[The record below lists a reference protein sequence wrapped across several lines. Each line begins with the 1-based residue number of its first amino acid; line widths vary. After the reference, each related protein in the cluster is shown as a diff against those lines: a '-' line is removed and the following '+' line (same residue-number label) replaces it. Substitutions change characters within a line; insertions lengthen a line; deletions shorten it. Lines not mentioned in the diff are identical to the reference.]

1 MTAADDVRC
10 PRCQG
15 NVAPGRGTTWPEGIL
30 CHRCYQQAT
39 GRHGRC
45 PRCLVDRLLPG
56 LSPTGAPICSDCAAL
71 GIDFHCQ
78 RCAAEAAS
86 YRHVLC
92 PRCCLGD
99 DLGVAL
105 DDGTDQINPA
115 LIPLYDAVTAQHN
128 PVSGILW
135 LRNPGV
141 GDLLHQLA
149 TGTLP
154 LAHHSFRNHPHPLMA
169 IHLRDLL
176 VTCGILPPI
185 DRHTAAFEDWLA
197 AHLPRYPPEAQQLLH
212 GFATWHHL
220 RRIRQLAAA
229 GALTPGT
236 IRTAKQEIT
245 VAAQLLTHL
254 HTNGIAAGTAAQAD
268 LDAWLASG
276 PSTRY
281 TARTF
286 VRWAVATRRLPALT
300 FPHRQTRSS
309 ATLDQQQR
317 LRLLNSCFQQAT
329 APVAHR
335 VAGILLLLYAQP
347 VTRISRL
354 RTADINDTG
363 NDMVITFDIDAVP
376 VPPPIA
382 ELLRQHLGDRPN
394 MQTAANPTSP
404 WLFPGLRAGQPLTA
418 DRMNHQLRNLG
429 IPLRQARNS
438 ALRQLVQDM
447 PPAVAAR
454 TLGYS
459 QHVTQHHAEQ
469 AAVFFNSYATVHRRI
484 QNAP

>member
-1 MTAADDVRC
+1 
-10 PRCQG
+10 
-15 NVAPGRGTTWPEGIL
+15 VASWWSRSLT
-30 CHRCYQQAT
+30 
-39 GRHGRC
+39 
-45 PRCLVDRLLPG
+45 PG
-56 LSPTGAPICSDCAAL
+56 LRS
-71 GIDFHCQ
+71 HK
-78 RCAAEAAS
+78 
-86 YRHVLC
+86 
-92 PRCCLGD
+92 
-99 DLGVAL
+99 
-105 DDGTDQINPA
+105 
-115 LIPLYDAVTAQHN
+115 IPLTGLGWAVTALYSDISAGLIWSVPSSSATPRSSPRQQRAQSPPPAGPAGRLRHPEPDRPAHRRVRRLARRAPAPLPSRN
-128 PVSGILW
+128 AAAPARFRHLAPPAADQAVS
-135 LRNPGV
+135 RRRHPGAR
-141 GDLLHQLA
+141 H
-149 TGTLP
+149 
-154 LAHHSFRNHPHPLMA
+154 HPH
-169 IHLRDLL
+169 
-176 VTCGILPPI
+176 
-185 DRHTAAFEDWLA
+185 
-197 AHLPRYPPEAQQLLH
+197 
-212 GFATWHHL
+212 
-220 RRIRQLAAA
+220 RQT
-229 GALTPGT
+229 G
-236 IRTAKQEIT
+236 IT

-254 HTNGIAAGTAAQAD
+254 HSNDIAAGAAAQAD

-300 FPHRQTRSS
+300 FPHRKTRSS

-317 LRLLNSCFQQAT
+317 LRLLNSCFGQAT

-354 RTADINDTG
+354 RTADVSDNG
-363 NDMVITFDIDAVP
+363 HDMAITFDTEAVP
-376 VPPPIA
+376 VLPPIA
-382 ELLRQHLGDRPN
+382 QLLRQHVGDRPN

-459 QHVTQHHAEQ
+459 QHVVQHHAEQ
-469 AAVFFNSYATVHRRI
+469 AAVFFNSYATVHRHLR
-484 QNAP
+484 NTP